1 MMRDPS
7 FTPMRRRILETVN
20 EQPALGQL
28 EGIVAATAAMPQRRP
43 WAVRLKWLLEPVS
56 PFGPLASTRVRLGFV
71 VVAMLVL
78 ATLAGAVGSGS
89 RPRPTTPFEG
99 TWTSTDTAD
108 GSTQTLV
115 VSAGSAPTVHF
126 EDDFSVNCQNRGEA
140 STVYL
145 ADGQGEIAD
154 GRLTVRF
161 PEGGCTIKVPAAEWW
176 YEYGSSS
183 DSLVDYQGI
192 TWSRAP

>member
-7 FTPMRRRILETVN
+7 FTRLRRRILETVN

-28 EGIVAATAAMPQRRP
+28 DTIVAVTSAMPQRRP
-43 WAVRLKWLLEPVS
+43 LAVRLKWLLEPVW
-56 PFGPLASTRVRLGFV
+56 PFGPLASTRLRVGV
-71 VVAMLVL
+71 VLVALL
-78 ATLAGAVGSGS
+78 LIATLAAVVGGGSQ
-89 RPRPTTPFEG
+89 PRPTTPFEG

-115 VSAGSAPTVHF
+115 VEAGAAPAVHF
-126 EDDFSVNCQNRGEA
+126 EDRFSINCKNRGET
-140 STVYL
+140 STLYL
-145 ADGQGEIAD
+145 ANGQGEIAE
-154 GRLTVRF
+154 GRLTVQF
-161 PEGGCTIKVPAAEWW
+161 PEGGCTVKVPAAEWW
-176 YEYGSSS
+176 YEYQSSL